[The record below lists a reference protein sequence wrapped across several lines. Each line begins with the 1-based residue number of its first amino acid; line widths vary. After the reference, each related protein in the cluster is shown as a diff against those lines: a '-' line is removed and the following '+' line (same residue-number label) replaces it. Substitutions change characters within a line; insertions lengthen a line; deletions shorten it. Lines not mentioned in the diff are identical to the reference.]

1 MADLGS
7 AVRYGLGRSW
17 LATFDYRFAR
27 FNAAISDECS
37 FYALLISSSRLDE
50 LKVNKTIAFNALQFK
65 TWCLQVMG
73 ERLRISGSTEV
84 DDGTMFGALDLS
96 EDAVGLTLPPT
107 IKIYLLVSVKKW
119 GYNDLS
125 TSLAWSAGN
134 GHCEQRSLQYS
145 S

>member
-96 EDAVGLTLPPT
+96 EDAVGLTL
-107 IKIYLLVSVKKW
+107 VSVKKW